1 MDLKGTAYWEIYGE
15 VFQFFKAVLP
25 VRHDQGYWDEVLQR
39 GDSISRKYVSTPY
52 YDFAFAQVAA
62 VIGEL
67 ERLAKDNKRQ

>member
-25 VRHDQGYWDEVLQR
+25 VRHDQGYWNEVLQR
-39 GDSISRKYVSTPY
+39 GYVISRKYANTPY

-67 ERLAKDNKRQ
+67 ERLSKDDKRQ